1 MLAEAGIEV
10 LNISMTVTPLTSPVE
25 KNPPPLPFFFLQ
37 KLAGV
42 CMHVCFL
49 VWLQKQAL
57 LH

>member
-10 LNISMTVTPLTSPVE
+10 LNFSMTVTPLTSPVE
-25 KNPPPLPFFFLQ
+25 KQPSLPFFFLQ